1 MIFPASP
8 TLSPSKQTKNQGK
21 NNEDLPRLSRF
32 KRCTVI
38 STKPLPSVHTPDS
51 FEALIEGK
59 SWCFFFIYRN
69 KGCFSL
75 TKPKKKGRNVAKKKI
90 LFFVVNFAHLIRISR
105 LAEIIVCV
113 NSVMFLYFCP
123 VWGFFLFSL
132 LRDSSSFTFH
142 LVSFRLLLLLSRFFL
157 PGSQNKTKIFTAVWV
172 FWLEFFFFFWF
183 EIFICIYL
191 YIYLFFIEKK
201 MRLACWFVFLFCL
214 GPKLI
219 IDSRFSFSSLSIFV
233 SD

>member
-1 MIFPASP
+1 M
-8 TLSPSKQTKNQGK
+8 G
-21 NNEDLPRLSRF
+21 
-32 KRCTVI
+32 
-38 STKPLPSVHTPDS
+38 
-51 FEALIEGK
+51 
-59 SWCFFFIYRN
+59 
-69 KGCFSL
+69 
-75 TKPKKKGRNVAKKKI
+75 PKKGKKCSEEKDS
-90 LFFVVNFAHLIRISR
+90 FFVVNFAHLIRISR

-172 FWLEFFFFFWF
+172 FWLEFFYF
-183 EIFICIYL
+183 L
-191 YIYLFFIEKK
+191 LKKK

-219 IDSRFSFSSLSIFV
+219 IDSRFSFSSLSIFP
-233 SD
+233 SLFQTDRCHSNPLTAINSS

>member
-1 MIFPASP
+1 MKIYHVYHDLNGVLWSQPSHCHPCTPP
-8 TLSPSKQTKNQGK
+8 TLLKLLLKEKAG
-21 NNEDLPRLSRF
+21 
-32 KRCTVI
+32 V
-38 STKPLPSVHTPDS
+38 
-51 FEALIEGK
+51 
-59 SWCFFFIYRN
+59 FFFIYRN

-172 FWLEFFFFFWF
+172 FWLEFFFFGLK
-183 EIFICIYL
+183 YL
-191 YIYLFFIEKK
+191 YVYIYIYIYFLLKKKWDSPVGLFFS
-201 MRLACWFVFLFCL
+201 FVW
-214 GPKLI
+214 
-219 IDSRFSFSSLSIFV
+219 DQNW
-233 SD
+233 